1 MATIKDVALDAGVA
15 VGTVSKVINGQ
26 YVSEKN
32 RKKVEESIERLGYQM
47 NFYARGL
54 KVRNTYT
61 VAAIVPETINPFF
74 AIWVYYLEQA
84 LYKNGYKML
93 LCNTQGTIE
102 KEQSY
107 FRMAAQNKVDGIICV
122 TYRDVEEY
130 VQEDIP
136 VVSLDRHFGKKICCV
151 SSDNYHGGELAA
163 EKMISTGST
172 RLLYMRSG
180 SILPGE
186 TMKRGPGFVDY
197 CHAHGVSVETLD
209 LGDDF
214 EIFGDGNSSIDDV
227 LQEFLIASRKS
238 GKMRYDGIYTSTDS
252 LAWLLL
258 NQTRKLGIRVPEE
271 VQIIGHDGLRM
282 MNRGNYFVSTIVQ
295 PVKEMAEK
303 SVEIVLKKI
312 RGEETEMMTIL
323 PVKFADGGTTR

>member
-74 AIWVYYLEQA
+74 SLWVYYVEQA
-84 LYKNGYKML
+84 LYKNGYKMF
-93 LCNTQGTIE
+93 LCNTQGTTE

-122 TYRDVEEY
+122 TYGDVEEY

-136 VVSLDRHFGKKICCV
+136 VVSLDRHFEKRICCV

-186 TMKRGPGFVDY
+186 TMKRGSGFVDY
-197 CHAHGVSVETLD
+197 CRAHGASVDTLD

-214 EIFGDGNSSIDDV
+214 EIFRDGNTSIDDV

-252 LAWLLL
+252 LAWALL
-258 NQTRKLGIRVPEE
+258 NQTKKLGIRVPEE

-282 MNRGNYFVSTIVQ
+282 MNRGNYLVSTIVQ

-312 RGEETEMMTIL
+312 RGEETDIMTIL

>member
-1 MATIKDVALDAGVA
+1 M
-15 VGTVSKVINGQ
+15 
-26 YVSEKN
+26 
-32 RKKVEESIERLGYQM
+32 EESIERLGYQM

-93 LCNTQGTIE
+93 LCNTQGMIE

-136 VVSLDRHFGKKICCV
+136 VVSLDRHFEKKISCV

-197 CHAHGVSVETLD
+197 CHAHGVSVDTLD

-214 EIFGDGNSSIDDV
+214 EIFRDGNSSIDDV
-227 LQEFLIASRKS
+227 LQEFLVSSRKS

-252 LAWLLL
+252 LAWVLL
-258 NQTRKLGIRVPEE
+258 NQTKKLGIRVPEE

-282 MNRGNYFVSTIVQ
+282 MNR
-295 PVKEMAEK
+295 
-303 SVEIVLKKI
+303 
-312 RGEETEMMTIL
+312 
-323 PVKFADGGTTR
+323 

>member
-136 VVSLDRHFGKKICCV
+136 VVSLDRHFEKKICCV

>member
-136 VVSLDRHFGKKICCV
+136 VVSLDRHFEKKICCV

-258 NQTRKLGIRVPEE
+258 NQTRKLGIRVQEE

>member
-1 MATIKDVALDAGVA
+1 MATIKDVAQDAGVA

-32 RKKVEESIERLGYQM
+32 RKKVEESIKRLGYQM

-61 VAAIVPETINPFF
+61 VAAIVPEIINPFF
-74 AIWVYYLEQA
+74 SLWVYYIEQA

-93 LCNTQGTIE
+93 LCNTHGTVE
-102 KEQSY
+102 KEEAY

-122 TYRDVEEY
+122 TYRDVEAY
-130 VQEDIP
+130 IQEDIP
-136 VVSLDRHFGKKICCV
+136 LVSLDRHFEKKVSCV

-163 EKMISTGST
+163 AKMISTGST

-180 SILPGE
+180 SVLPGE

-209 LGDDF
+209 IGDDF
-214 EIFGDGNSSIDDV
+214 EIFSDGNSSIDDV
-227 LQEFLIASRKS
+227 LREFLISSRKS

-252 LAWLLL
+252 LAWVLL
-258 NQTRKLGIRVPEE
+258 NQMHALGIRVPEE
-271 VQIIGHDGLRM
+271 VQIVGHDGMRM
-282 MNRGNYFVSTIVQ
+282 MNRGGYFVSTIVQ

-312 RGEETEMMTIL
+312 RGEETDILTIL